1 MAKRSPMTRG
11 RFFSAPQVALLF
23 SLGFL
28 AACGSD
34 NNGPSVPSQIWQGKE
49 VRMESRPNPPRP
61 GANEFLLIVSGNHG
75 KPVHDLVVSFRTS
88 DADDWKQAIQ
98 DGEVGVYRRSV
109 QVEPGGRDVLQ
120 VQLKGHGAEG
130 VLRFPLHV
138 AP

>member
-1 MAKRSPMTRG
+1 MTSN
-11 RFFSAPQVALLF
+11 RFFLGGTLPLLF
-23 SLGFL
+23 GLGLL
-28 AACGSD
+28 AACSSD
-34 NNGPSVPSQIWQGKE
+34 NNGPAVPPQTWLGKE

-109 QVEPGGRDVLQ
+109 EVEPGGRDVLQ
-120 VQLKGHGAEG
+120 VKLKGRGAEG
-130 VLRFPLHV
+130 VLRFPLQV